1 MHRRLSSRG
10 VPLPSRTTP
19 RPGRDH
25 LRPGGAHGVAP
36 FAVLLPPAVAAASP
50 WRLAHLPFPVRV
62 APGRFHRVPAAR
74 SFVPRSLTHEWS
86 RSRLVMQG
94 TLRAPR
100 SVSAGRARPSRL
112 LGFFPRAV
120 RTSPVSSLFVPARHV
135 TALGFGS
142 SLRCSGVGRHDTR
155 DRRHGIHPAPRPSRR
170 PPLWAAPGPVPLVGF
185 VGEVM
190 IAGRTGRPS
199 DVRHAAVLRYTS
211 LSVRVR
217 LQPTRFLA
225 GPFSGWEADA

>member
-112 LGFFPRAV
+112 LGVFPRAV